1 MPGGV
6 QEGKTGFYF
15 LPILHIC
22 HSCGNIDKFKEWFHP
37 LYWKFSHV
45 TCYGN
50 KTNDH
55 GYDLLA
61 QSVQWITSR
70 FVCGGKFL
78 RHCPFHSLDLFSP
91 VLFQSTSRGSFDQCL
106 QKNILILFTSSFRL
120 KIEQI
125 LTVLFSQ
132 IIFGGRF
139 MLHFAISKV
148 RYTYTGITCVQLLQG
163 LQLLY
168 KSLVLIFQHRH
179 PEYFSDILKAVKTS
193 LLRSQDTFKMLL
205 LREFLQ
211 SFLLRQI
218 FFKGSLIYYVII
230 KVRENFM

>member
-22 HSCGNIDKFKEWFHP
+22 HSCGNIDKYKALEVFTCHMLWQFKDKWSWIWP
-37 LYWKFSHV
+37 
-45 TCYGN
+45 
-50 KTNDH
+50 
-55 GYDLLA
+55 LA

-91 VLFQSTSRGSFDQCL
+91 VLFQSTSSGSSWPMFVEKYFDHM
-106 QKNILILFTSSFRL
+106 LILFTSSFRL

-132 IIFGGRF
+132 IIFWGRF
-139 MLHFAISKV
+139 MLHFAISKA
-148 RYTYTGITCVQLLQG
+148 RYT
-163 LQLLY
+163 
-168 KSLVLIFQHRH
+168 
-179 PEYFSDILKAVKTS
+179 
-193 LLRSQDTFKMLL
+193 
-205 LREFLQ
+205 
-211 SFLLRQI
+211 
-218 FFKGSLIYYVII
+218 
-230 KVRENFM
+230 